1 MPIDTKH
8 PEYKEYSPL
17 WDKCKDFTDGE
28 EVVKAAGVSYL
39 PRLSGQSDAKYKSYK
54 QRSIFYAAAART
66 VAGLV
71 GAIFRKTPVISLPKK
86 LEYLRKDATGTGM
99 SLNEVAIRIITE
111 IMITGRS
118 AMIVDRPE
126 EGGQSYISVYDAVDI
141 TNWSLEENFVVLREN
156 TLKSSEDDKYVL
168 EEKEVYR
175 ELTLNEFDEYVVR
188 LWTKD
193 GGDKSDEWQYVEIQP
208 IQNGRAIKFIP
219 FTCIAPS
226 GLDYEIDKPP
236 ILDLVNVM
244 EKHYQI
250 SADYANALH
259 VSALPTPF
267 VAANIN
273 TEDNTTFNIG
283 TDVAWVL
290 PQGAK
295 AGFIEFTGQGLSP
308 IEKAL
313 DKLENMLAA
322 LGARL
327 IETRKVA
334 SVAETAE
341 GIRTKESAATAILSQ
356 IVASAEAGLE
366 KILSWAAEAEN
377 ADAEEV
383 SVKLNRELVQA
394 PLDANM
400 LNALAKSLQEGSISP
415 ELFYHNLEEAGMA
428 TPDSTF
434 EIEQSRIKLQKE
446 IKKEED
452 RILLEEQIA
461 LTKAQSTD
469 NSEDPDKG

>member
-8 PEYKEYSPL
+8 PDYLEYSPL
-17 WDKCKDFTDGE
+17 WGKCKDFTNGE
-28 EVVKAAGVSYL
+28 EAVKKAGVVYL
-39 PRLSGQSDAKYKSYK
+39 PKLSGQTTPKYVAYK
-54 QRSIFYAAAART
+54 QRAIFYAAAART

-71 GAIFRKTPVISLPKK
+71 GAIFRKAPVIALPKN
-86 LEYLRKDATGTGM
+86 LEYLRGDATGTGM
-99 SLNEVAIRIITE
+99 SLNEVAIRVITE
-111 IMITGRS
+111 IMVTGRS
-118 AMIVDRPE
+118 AMIVDRPALG
-126 EGGQSYISVYDAVDI
+126 EGKAYIRVYDAADL
-141 TNWSLEENFVVLREN
+141 TNWSQEESFVVLKEN
-156 TLKSSEDDKYVL
+156 VMLAGKDRYEL
-168 EEKEVYR
+168 EEHERYR
-175 ELTLNEFDEYVVR
+175 ELYLNDDGEYAVR
-188 LWTKD
+188 VWAKPKEV
-193 GGDKSDEWQYVEIQP
+193 GAEWDYVEIHP
-208 IQNGRAIKFIP
+208 TQNGRPIDFIP
-219 FTCIAPS
+219 FTAISPS
-226 GLDYEIDKPP
+226 GLDFEIDKPP

-259 VSALPTPF
+259 VTALPTPF
-267 VAANIN
+267 VSADIN
-273 TEDNTTFNIG
+273 TDENTTFNIG
-283 TDVAWVL
+283 TDTAWVL
-290 PQGAK
+290 PAGSK
-295 AGFIEFTGQGLSP
+295 AGFIEFTGQGLTP

-356 IVASAEAGLE
+356 IVSSVEAGLE
-366 KILSWAAEAEN
+366 RVLNWVATAEN
-377 ADAEEV
+377 ITTDEI

-400 LNALAKSLQEGSISP
+400 VNALTKALQEGAVSP

-434 EIEQSRIKLQKE
+434 ELEQQRIKVQKE

-452 RILLEEQIA
+452 RILMEEQAA
-461 LTKAQSTD
+461 LAKVQS
-469 NSEDPDKG
+469 SENKEDSGDA